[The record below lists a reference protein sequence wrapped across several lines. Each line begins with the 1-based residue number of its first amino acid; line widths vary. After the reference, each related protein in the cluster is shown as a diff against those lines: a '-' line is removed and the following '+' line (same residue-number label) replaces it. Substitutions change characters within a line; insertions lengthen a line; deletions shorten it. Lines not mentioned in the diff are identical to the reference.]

1 MKKTIKTI
9 AMAVLCVLCS
19 RLTEAQNTPR
29 KAGDRMPDLAINNL
43 LDLQARQ
50 KISDFKG
57 KLTLLYFWSTN
68 CRASTDLLS
77 EVAQLEKSYAG
88 KLKVIS
94 IGKGD
99 IPAIK
104 KIVEERGLS
113 SRTFIPEDSVLTS
126 LFPHYMYPE
135 IVWVGPDQKILG
147 ITASQDLNKSTIDKV
162 LNGQPYVFISPKSDR
177 MDYDADKPLFTIS
190 NTANTG
196 SLYYSILSPYA
207 EGLPGGMSIR
217 KDSSSVRIN
226 AINQGR
232 LNLFFM
238 ALKLPQYSWP
248 LNRIAYENVTV
259 ERFVIG
265 TNSAERRT
273 KEYCYE
279 LSLPEFFSDE
289 IHAFMLKDL
298 ENLFRASARIEKR
311 STSCYVLSAIP
322 GKLNLA
328 TVGAAKP
335 ANNFKKATAEHK
347 FMLNSTLYVLAQ
359 YIESLP
365 GGLPVI
371 DETGFSGKTDLAFS
385 EQIRDVSSLNNAL
398 FPYGLKIERAERP
411 MDILVFKSTDARSVK
426 PTQLTNK
433 N

>member
-1 MKKTIKTI
+1 MKKTIQTI
-9 AMAVLCVLCS
+9 AMAVLCVFCS
-19 RLTEAQNTPR
+19 GLAEAQNSSR

-43 LDLQARQ
+43 LDPQARQ
-50 KISDFKG
+50 MISDFKG

-77 EVAQLEKSYAG
+77 EMAQLEKSYAG

-104 KIVEERGLS
+104 KIVTERGLS
-113 SRTFIPEDSVLTS
+113 SRTFIPEDSLLTS

-135 IVWVGPDQKILG
+135 IVWVSPDQKILG
-147 ITASQDLNKSTIDKV
+147 ITAAQDLDKSTIDKV
-162 LNGQPYVFISPKSDR
+162 LNGQPYEFISPKSDR
-177 MDYDADKPLFTIS
+177 MDYDSEKPLFTIS
-190 NTANTG
+190 NAANTG

-217 KDSSSVRIN
+217 KDSSTVRIN

-238 ALKLPQYSWP
+238 ALRLPQYSWP
-248 LNRIAYENVTV
+248 LKRIAYENVTV
-259 ERFVIG
+259 DRFVIAD
-265 TNSAERRT
+265 NPEERRT

-311 STSCYVLSAIP
+311 LTPCYVLSAIP
-322 GKLNLA
+322 SKLNLA
-328 TVGAAKP
+328 TVGTAKP
-335 ANNFKKATAEHK
+335 VNNFKKATPENK
-347 FMLNSTLYVLAQ
+347 FMVNSTLYVLAQ

-371 DETGFSGKTDLAFS
+371 DETGFSGRTDLAFN
-385 EQIRDVSSLNNAL
+385 EQIRDLDSLNDAL
-398 FPYGLKIERAERP
+398 TPYGLKIERAERQI
-411 MDILVFKSTDARSVK
+411 DILVFKSADARYVK
-426 PTQLTNK
+426 PTQFINK